1 MFAVQDFNN
10 VIILTHVERSK
21 INVLKINVENVQVE
35 SILYYVLSRR
45 SLDFERKARVY
56 SISSLPRSPITAG
69 MRRGQTVHA
78 FQANSAAL
86 TTEITT
92 TQFDLSQEPAGPS

>member
-1 MFAVQDFNN
+1 MIVQFREKGPAR
-10 VIILTHVERSK
+10 L
-21 INVLKINVENVQVE
+21 
-35 SILYYVLSRR
+35 
-45 SLDFERKARVY
+45 LDFFTSAFPDYGRHEKRTN
-56 SISSLPRSPITAG
+56 ISC
-69 MRRGQTVHA
+69 TVDA